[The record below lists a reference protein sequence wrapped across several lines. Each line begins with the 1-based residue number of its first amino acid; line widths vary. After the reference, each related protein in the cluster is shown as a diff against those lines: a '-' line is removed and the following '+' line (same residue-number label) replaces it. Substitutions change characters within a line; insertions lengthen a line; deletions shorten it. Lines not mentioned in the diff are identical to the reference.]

1 MFPQRRFQTLL
12 EMLATQA
19 SVNPAH
25 PAFVFEGESVT
36 YAELWREINRFAV
49 FISPKI
55 RERGDR
61 IVVVLPN
68 GREFFV
74 AFYGIQLAGGI
85 PVPVFH
91 ASGPERIFSIA
102 ALCGAGSVVVPG
114 SLALR
119 LMSSGTLEKTGG
131 ISIVTME
138 EYASS
143 PDKGKFPEIS
153 PDDIAFI
160 QYTSGSTGN
169 PKGVQ
174 LKHANLIT
182 NMEQMIAGMKI
193 TEKDI
198 FVSWLP
204 ASHDMGLILMTM
216 VPFYLGVKL
225 FLLPTNLVNIRKW
238 IEIIHRNKAT
248 FTAAPDFGYRMVLLY
263 IRNPEKFDLS
273 SLRVALNAAEPV
285 RARTVHAFEE
295 AFGIPNATMPAYG
308 LAEATVGVSSW
319 PPQTR
324 IKVDLRGFVSVGKGF
339 PHVTMK
345 ILHKR
350 QFAGP
355 GVVGEILVKSP
366 ANTCGYFD
374 NPAENSKLFWK
385 KDFIR
390 TGDMGYFDQ
399 EGDFYI
405 VGRKKNIIIQGG
417 RNISPQEVEESIDAL
432 PFVRFSA
439 AVGIDRNHW
448 EGEQVYVF
456 AEVRANDSTPLNDLV
471 KMTIAIVQKFESRLG
486 FRPGRVYL
494 LKPRAIPRTP
504 NGKIMHPRLK
514 KQYTEG
520 GLHKAGLVLFPDY

>member
-1 MFPQRRFQTLL
+1 MAQRRFRTLI
-12 EMLATQA
+12 EMLAFRA
-19 SVNPAH
+19 SENPTL
-25 PAFVFEGESVT
+25 PAFVFEGESFT
-36 YAELWREINRFAV
+36 YAELWREINRFAGY
-49 FISPKI
+49 ISPEI
-55 RERGDR
+55 AERGDR
-61 IVVVLPN
+61 IVLVLPN
-68 GREFFV
+68 GRDFFI

-91 ASGPERIFSIA
+91 SSGPERIFSIS
-102 ALCGAGSVVVPG
+102 ALCGAGSVVVPQ
-114 SLALR
+114 SLAGQLDDPGFQKQAR
-119 LMSSGTLEKTGG
+119 GRRIVRMEKYAFSSRRG
-131 ISIVTME
+131 
-138 EYASS
+138 A
-143 PDKGKFPEIS
+143 FPQIG
-153 PDDIAFI
+153 PDDVAFI

-174 LKHANLIT
+174 LKHADLIL
-182 NMEQMIAGMKI
+182 NMEQMISGMKI

-238 IEIIHRNKAT
+238 IEIIHRNKVT

-263 IRNPEKFDLS
+263 VRNPEKFDLS

-285 RARTVHAFEE
+285 REKTVHAFEKT
-295 AFGIPNATMPAYG
+295 FGIENAMMPAYG

-319 PPQTR
+319 PPKTP
-324 IKVDLRGFVSVGKGF
+324 IKVDRRGFVSVGKGF
-339 PHVTMK
+339 PSVEMK

-366 ANTCGYFD
+366 ANTCGYFN
-374 NPAENSKLFWK
+374 NPEENSRLFWK
-385 KDFIR
+385 KEFIR
-390 TGDMGYFDQ
+390 TGDLGYFDE

-417 RNISPQEVEESIDAL
+417 QNISPQEVEEGIDEL
-432 PFVRFSA
+432 SFVRLSA

-456 AEVRANDSTPLNDLV
+456 AEVRAGESTPKNELIE
-471 KMTIAIVQKFESRLG
+471 MAIAIVNKFESRLG

-494 LKPRAIPRTP
+494 VKPRSVPRTP
-504 NGKIMHPRLK
+504 NGKIMHSRLK
-514 KQYTEG
+514 SQYVSG
-520 GLHKAGLVLFPDY
+520 SLHKAGLILFPDY